1 MWIIQ
6 FRVLCSA
13 TGVGK
18 PFFTFGTEP
27 PACRLQCWSL
37 EPYLKQWLLQEQST
51 RNMPGSINGNAKKG
65 AFIGSLVRTRP
76 STLFRSAM
84 TILKRSG

>member
-1 MWIIQ
+1 M
-6 FRVLCSA
+6 
-13 TGVGK
+13 GK

-51 RNMPGSINGNAKKG
+51 RNMPGLTGIGKG
-65 AFIGSLVRTRP
+65 AFIGSLVRP
-76 STLFRSAM
+76 FSLFQRFFCGRLTMFLVSVEPPLLH
-84 TILKRSG
+84 IHV